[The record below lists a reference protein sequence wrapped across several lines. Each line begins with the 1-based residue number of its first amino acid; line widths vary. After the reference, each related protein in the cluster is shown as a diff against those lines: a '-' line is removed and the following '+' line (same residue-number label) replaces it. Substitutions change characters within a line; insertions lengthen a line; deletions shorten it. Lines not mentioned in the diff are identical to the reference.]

1 MLILS
6 ISLPTPVE
14 FSDSMNKLIADLHR
28 QFSQLHQESRELIRA
43 IPPELLYYRP
53 RGRSN
58 SPPAQSCGEQIL
70 RSAAVVEQTFGGI
83 TTNLWDDPFEWTL
96 PETLSTPEKVS
107 DYLNEVEAT
116 RKRGFELFQSDDDL
130 LKEIM
135 APAGATQL
143 QPLLLDTLVRARHY
157 LGSAKATFDLVRA
170 EEPKLITDH

>member
-1 MLILS
+1 M
-6 ISLPTPVE
+6 
-14 FSDSMNKLIADLHR
+14 DKLIADLDR

-43 IPPELLYYRP
+43 ISPGLLYYRA
-53 RGRSN
+53 SN
-58 SPPAQSCGEQIL
+58 STPAQSCGEQVL
-70 RSAAVVEQTFGGI
+70 RSAAVVEQTFGGL

-107 DYLNEVEAT
+107 DYLREVEAT

-130 LKEIM
+130 AREIM

-170 EEPKLITDH
+170 EESKLIRDH

>member
-1 MLILS
+1 MG
-6 ISLPTPVE
+6 
-14 FSDSMNKLIADLHR
+14 KLIADLDR
-28 QFSQLHQESRELIRA
+28 QFLQLHQESREMIHA
-43 IPPELLYYRP
+43 VPPELLYYRP
-53 RGRSN
+53 PNELN
-58 SPPAQSCGEQIL
+58 SPAQSCGEQIL
-70 RSAAVVEQTFGGI
+70 RSAAVVEQTFGGL

-143 QPLLLDTLVRARHY
+143 RPLLLDTLVRARHY
-157 LGSAKATFDLVRA
+157 LGSAQATFDRVRA
-170 EEPKLITDH
+170 EEPKTSTDH

>member
-1 MLILS
+1 M
-6 ISLPTPVE
+6 
-14 FSDSMNKLIADLHR
+14 DKLIADLDR

-43 IPPELLYYRP
+43 ISPALLYYRS
-53 RGRSN
+53 SN
-58 SPPAQSCGEQIL
+58 SRPAQSCGEQVL
-70 RSAAVVEQTFGGI
+70 RSAAVVEQTFGGL

-107 DYLNEVEAT
+107 DYLREVEAT

-130 LKEIM
+130 AREIM

-170 EEPKLITDH
+170 EESKLIRDH

>member
-1 MLILS
+1 MDKFIAGLDRQFAQLH
-6 ISLPTPVE
+6 
-14 FSDSMNKLIADLHR
+14 SDSHKLI
-28 QFSQLHQESRELIRA
+28 EA
-43 IPPELLYYRP
+43 ISPELLYYQP
-53 RGRSN
+53 PGTSN
-58 SPPAQSCGEQIL
+58 LSPAHSCGEQVL
-70 RSAAVVEQTFGGI
+70 RSAAVVEQTFGGL

-107 DYLNEVEAT
+107 DYLREVEAT

-130 LKEIM
+130 AREIM

-170 EEPKLITDH
+170 EESKLIRDH